1 MDQAFK
7 DPEGVTMAK
16 FLYDNWF
23 LIMIVLSAIILA
35 VRTIRI
41 YSKLPSEEQLK
52 KVKAYLLFV
61 VLQCEKE
68 LGKGTGKAK
77 LSMAYS
83 MFVEHFPSL
92 VPILPFE
99 VFSRMVDE
107 VLVEMRN
114 LLETNI
120 DIKAYVED

>member
-1 MDQAFK
+1 
-7 DPEGVTMAK
+7 MAK
-16 FLYDNWF
+16 FFYDYWF
-23 LIMIVLSAIILA
+23 LLVILIGTVFIA
-35 VRTIRI
+35 VKGMKDF
-41 YSKLPSEEQLK
+41 SKLPSEEQLK

-99 VFSRMVDE
+99 VFSDMVDE

-114 LLETNI
+114 LLETNL